1 MQLPPG
7 GQITHIDIDLMR
19 LRLNLSPGQRILA
32 MLNARE
38 LVIAMKRG
46 RLKQQQPELSDHEIG
61 LLIIEEI
68 EFAKR
73 HEFRPFPLFSRPS
86 EA

>member
-1 MQLPPG
+1 
-7 GQITHIDIDLMR
+7 
-19 LRLNLSPGQRILA
+19 
-32 MLNARE
+32 
-38 LVIAMKRG
+38 
-46 RLKQQQPELSDHEIG
+46 LKQQQPELSDHEIG

-73 HEFRPFPLFSRPS
+73 HEFRPLPLFSRPS